1 MFDAIERY
9 MLHLLARDYRSNE
22 FIVTI
27 IERQKKMRAKT
38 SFYRHLFNT
47 MCGPIYNPVDEKWNS
62 KDKKTHKFTLKA
74 IGR

>member
-1 MFDAIERY
+1 MNISF
-9 MLHLLARDYRSNE
+9 LLGFSR
-22 FIVTI
+22 T
-27 IERQKKMRAKT
+27 
-38 SFYRHLFNT
+38 FNT